1 MSTKI
6 TTIVVTERELT
17 ADGALWSLTEVCER
31 TALSRDVIRELV
43 DLGLVTPNGKGDD
56 WHFPDPALARLQ
68 RANRLR
74 RELEL
79 DWAGVAVALDLMEEV
94 QQLRSEVDALKKQ
107 LFITR

>member
-1 MSTKI
+1 MSTKV

-17 ADGALWSLTEVCER
+17 GEEAFWSLADVCER
-31 TALSRDVIRELV
+31 TALSREVIAELV

-79 DWAGVAVALDLMEEV
+79 DWAGVAVALDLLEEV
-94 QQLRSEVDALKKQ
+94 QQLRNEIDALKKQ
-107 LFITR
+107 LFTTR